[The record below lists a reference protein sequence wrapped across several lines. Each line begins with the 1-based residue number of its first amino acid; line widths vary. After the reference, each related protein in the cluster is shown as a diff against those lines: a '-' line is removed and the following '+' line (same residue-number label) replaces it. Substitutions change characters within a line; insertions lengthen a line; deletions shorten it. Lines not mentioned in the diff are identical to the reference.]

1 MYTATVIDSK
11 KDRNRMHEVTEM
23 QLHRRDKM
31 KETTKLNVCRVETVM
46 LFLKTVAEKRYH
58 TSILRVTRND

>member
-23 QLHRRDKM
+23 QLRRRDKM

-46 LFLKTVAEKRYH
+46 LFLKTVA
-58 TSILRVTRND
+58 